1 MLISSSKSGTAEEHY
16 VPLPLGNGDLSMLC
30 DYCGNTTPKEYFGN
44 NIRSGIWRAGIRY
57 EKRDTP
63 LVSFGFFEQIPA
75 TEAPVIDWTQSLH
88 LDYGASESVIIH
100 SDGVRVESQVY
111 CLLDRNLVVIRKRL
125 SGARTLKM
133 RYFFAPERT
142 TAVPLSLTATAYKI
156 DSYSEILGTVSF
168 FPATP
173 CRVARSDSEIRLETD
188 GPEAVFYLAF
198 GDEAER
204 FAVEHAEE
212 EIRAHQ
218 RKLWSSFWNESAV
231 PADRLPEQVR
241 KVARTCE
248 YHLRISSTRWSIP
261 IGIYPTHWQGRY
273 FAFDEYFALEG
284 LLASGHTELARKI
297 PLFRLSH
304 LSAAQVRA
312 YNYFGHGTEGYPARF
327 VWEAVEEPGVEGAP
341 GGFWLEHVFHMTHIG
356 LGAWDCSGRGKD
368 SEFLSAVAYPLLRSC
383 AEYFRIFVVE
393 EKEKGR
399 FIIGKCTDLERLG
412 AACENPFMTT
422 CGAIALFRAAAEAAE
437 LLKEN
442 PDLSSEWRRLA
453 SELRKTL
460 PQDERSYLPK
470 PDSSDKSIGL
480 LSGLFPYEVLS
491 PDDPKQIQAIQDFC
505 ETEGNFGNMYPV
517 GQSLC
522 SWYAGWKALT
532 FLRLGKRETAEQ
544 ILRDAAAD
552 TGYFSEVFEIH
563 ETGHHPW
570 FTTAEGVLLQAICE
584 VYDRSGE
591 LLRQPQ

>member
-1 MLISSSKSGTAEEHY
+1 MIITSTKSTTKEEHY

-30 DYCGNTTPKEYFGN
+30 DYCGNTTAKEYFHN

-75 TEAPVIDWTQSLH
+75 TEAPVVNWTQTLH
-88 LDYGASESVIIH
+88 LEDGSSESVTIH
-100 SDGVRVESQVY
+100 SDGVKIESRVY
-111 CLLDRNLVVIRKRL
+111 CLLDRNLVVIRKKI
-125 SGARTLKM
+125 SGTHPLRM

-142 TAVPLSLTATAYKI
+142 RTVPLSATATAYKI
-156 DSYSEILGTVSF
+156 DSYSDILGTVSF
-168 FPATP
+168 FSLSPYKAERT
-173 CRVARSDSEIRLETD
+173 DTEIHLETAAS
-188 GPEAVFYLAF
+188 EAVFCLAF
-198 GDEAER
+198 DDEAER
-204 FAVEHAEE
+204 FALEHTEE
-212 EIRAHQ
+212 QIHAHQ
-218 RKLWSSFWNESAV
+218 QKLWSAFWNESTV
-231 PADRLPEQVR
+231 PAERLPEKVR
-241 KVARTCE
+241 QMARTCE

-273 FAFDEYFALEG
+273 FAFDEYFALQG
-284 LLASGHTELARKI
+284 LLASGHTELAKKI
-297 PLFRLSH
+297 PQFRLSH
-304 LSAAQVRA
+304 LPAARLRA
-312 YNYFGHGTEGYPARF
+312 YCYFGDGTEGYPARF

-356 LGAWDCSGRGKD
+356 LGAWECSGHGRD

-383 AEYFRIFVVE
+383 AEYFRIFVVD

-422 CGAIALFRAAAEAAE
+422 CGAIALFRAAAEAAG
-437 LLKEN
+437 LRNEN
-442 PDLSSEWRRLA
+442 PDLRSEWLRLA
-453 SELRKTL
+453 NALRDTL

-470 PDSSDKSIGL
+470 PGSADKSIGL
-480 LSGLFPYEVLS
+480 LSGIFPYDVL
-491 PDDPKQIQAIQDFC
+491 PGDDPKQLQAIEDFC
-505 ETEGNFGNMYPV
+505 ATERKFGNMYPV

-532 FLRLGKRETAEQ
+532 FLRLGKKEIATQ

-570 FTTAEGVLLQAICE
+570 FTTAEGALLQAVCE
-584 VYDRSGE
+584 VYA
-591 LLRQPQ
+591 